1 MENFPAP
8 YHYPQNVMQD
18 IDFFTC
24 AFNMRDIFMI
34 HNIYVKLQ
42 DNYVIMQ
49 LIYLIINNDYDC
61 LQNNMST
68 CVLFMST
75 CYKTMLT

>member
-8 YHYPQNVMQD
+8 YYYPQNVMQD
-18 IDFFTC
+18 IDFFTR
-24 AFNMRDIFMI
+24 AFNMRDICMI
-34 HNIYVKLQ
+34 HNIYVKFQ

-61 LQNNMST
+61 MQNIMST